1 MLTANQ
7 ESLYEG
13 LPYPLRLLCS
23 LVQHLLVFLQDS
35 TGSWFLTIVGLAV
48 VIRLATHLPY
58 KKSLFLQADYLAKQ
72 SKITPL
78 VQEARDK
85 HSDNWLKREEEIRK
99 IQQAEGVSPLAPLYT
114 AGILFIQIPILIAV
128 AKVISSYP
136 GLSGQP
142 FMWISDLSQP
152 EKLMLLPFSIPVL
165 GNQLNL
171 LPFIMLAVSIA
182 TPLYLKNHAENDI
195 IRQRSRKSNLWI
207 SVLFFVLLY
216 QFPAGLILYWTCANF
231 ISTLQ
236 MSLITKS
243 IRPMN

>member
-23 LVQHLLVFLQDS
+23 LIQHLLVFLQDS
-35 TGSWFLTIVGLAV
+35 TG
-48 VIRLATHLPY
+48 
-58 KKSLFLQADYLAKQ
+58 SLFLQADYLAKQ

-85 HSDNWLKREEEIRK
+85 YSDNWLKREEEIRK

-165 GNQLNL
+165 GNQL
-171 LPFIMLAVSIA
+171 MLAVSIA